1 MIKKNRRSLLL
12 RIILCGVIEIFILSQ
27 LPWTLREKEPV
38 AFVLIALLSFLFLQ
52 YFLLNALYLVSNPEF
67 KNQGEKYA
75 LRVGNLYVEFQPQDI
90 IVYALNERRKYIMLK
105 NCICTLEK
113 YPLIARLL
121 AKTPFLFAYTNL
133 AFYSFPLFFS
143 SIRDLERFYDF
154 NKNSFGEKVVFSK
167 ELVEITGF
175 NLPSLD
181 RST

>member
-1 MIKKNRRSLLL
+1 
-12 RIILCGVIEIFILSQ
+12 
-27 LPWTLREKEPV
+27 
-38 AFVLIALLSFLFLQ
+38 
-52 YFLLNALYLVSNPEF
+52 
-67 KNQGEKYA
+67 
-75 LRVGNLYVEFQPQDI
+75 VGNLYVEFQPQDI

-105 NCICTLEK
+105 NCICALEK

-121 AKTPFLFAYTNL
+121 VKTPFLFAYTNL

-143 SIRDLERFYDF
+143 SSRDLERFYDF

-167 ELVEITGF
+167 EIVEITGF